1 MTASTMFHPQT
12 RTGQILAWAWD
23 MIDISD
29 NIARAQDWIE
39 TIDNGLMSLLLFGVF
54 VLLTIFGAALTW
66 FFDIQSTIEGMS
78 GLTNQVIPNLPTQT
92 AHLTW
97 WVVVAFTCAPTFLEL
112 FTAGMAKQDVKII
125 QVAIIAFT
133 LFDLVTDIPR
143 SYSLAMGMWPQIQ
156 AMGWGLG
163 HATFWVYFLLWLG
176 FATLGFELLTVIF
189 GYAALVFGL
198 KFFKSRDDILPRRR
212 RATPAPRPRSYN
224 RKANTRTTSHLD
236 PDDSVIMDGNPEVVI
251 IDG

>member
-1 MTASTMFHPQT
+1 MTASAMFHPQT
-12 RTGQILAWAWD
+12 RTGQVLAWAWD

-39 TIDNGLMSLLLFGVF
+39 TIDNGLFSLLLFGVF
-54 VLLTIFGAALTW
+54 ATLTAFGAALTW

-92 AHLTW
+92 AHITW
-97 WVVVAFTCAPTFLEL
+97 YVIAAFTLAPTFLEL
-112 FTAGMAKQDVKII
+112 FTAGMAKQDVKIV

-143 SYSLAMGMWPQIQ
+143 SYNLSMGMWPQIQ

-163 HATFWVYFLLWLG
+163 HITFWAYFLLWLG

-189 GYAALVFGL
+189 GYAALVFAL
-198 KFFKSRDDILPRRR
+198 KFFKGRNDFAPRKRR
-212 RATPAPRPRSYN
+212 STPAPRPRAYN
-224 RKANTRTTSHLD
+224 RKPSTKTTVNL
-236 PDDSVIMDGNPEVVI
+236 NPEDVI
-251 IDG
+251 IEDEPEVIVIDG